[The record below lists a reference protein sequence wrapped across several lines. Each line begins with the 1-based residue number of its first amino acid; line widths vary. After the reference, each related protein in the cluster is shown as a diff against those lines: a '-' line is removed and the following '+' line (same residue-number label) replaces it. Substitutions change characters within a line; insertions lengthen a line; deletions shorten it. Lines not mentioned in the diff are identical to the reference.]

1 MGIVGKEGLK
11 LFYMLNLNNYAVAL
25 FVYHLPATTT
35 TSECRKILDFSFGA
49 NVFKISG
56 RMSFI
61 WTSFESFQQWT
72 NYWWLDLN
80 LGPLMSEATAL
91 PTVPQPILSKN
102 NETCRTTVELIQLGH
117 ATWYL
122 WSVVVTQLVEPLLP
136 RSGVQILTFHHLG
149 KILLKHSMKHST
161 ARQIDYLGV

>member
-35 TSECRKILDFSFGA
+35 TSERRKILDFSFGA

-61 WTSFESFQQWT
+61 
-72 NYWWLDLN
+72 
-80 LGPLMSEATAL
+80 
-91 PTVPQPILSKN
+91 
-102 NETCRTTVELIQLGH
+102 
-117 ATWYL
+117 
-122 WSVVVTQLVEPLLP
+122 
-136 RSGVQILTFHHLG
+136 
-149 KILLKHSMKHST
+149 
-161 ARQIDYLGV
+161 